1 VACGKRRPSLTL
13 PALVAWL
20 RQLQNRQP
28 ERRLRYAIPDGKSDG
43 ESRAMSVLTAISRHG
58 VTLPMERIAEF
69 CRRWRIRE
77 LEIFGSFLRE
87 DFRPDSDMDFLY
99 TFAEDVHWTLYD
111 LVTMDQELAAIVGRE
126 VDLVSRS
133 AVERSQNFIRRD
145 DILSTSEL
153 IYAE

>member
-1 VACGKRRPSLTL
+1 
-13 PALVAWL
+13 
-20 RQLQNRQP
+20 
-28 ERRLRYAIPDGKSDG
+28 
-43 ESRAMSVLTAISRHG
+43 MSVLTAISRHG

-87 DFRPDSDMDFLY
+87 DFRPDSDLDFLY
-99 TFAEDVHWTLYD
+99 TFAEGVHWTLYD

-133 AVERSQNFIRRD
+133 AVERSQNSIRRD
-145 DILSTSEL
+145 DILSTSEP

>member
-1 VACGKRRPSLTL
+1 
-13 PALVAWL
+13 
-20 RQLQNRQP
+20 
-28 ERRLRYAIPDGKSDG
+28 
-43 ESRAMSVLTAISRHG
+43 MSSSTAISRHG
-58 VTLPMERIAEF
+58 VTLPIERIAEF

-87 DFRPDSDMDFLY
+87 DFRPASDLDFLY
-99 TFAEDVHWTLYD
+99 TFAEGVHWTLYD

-133 AVERSQNFIRRD
+133 AVERSQNSIRRD
-145 DILSTSEL
+145 HILSTSEP

>member
-1 VACGKRRPSLTL
+1 MILRRW
-13 PALVAWL
+13 AGVVIY
-20 RQLQNRQP
+20 RQ
-28 ERRLRYAIPDGKSDG
+28 G
-43 ESRAMSVLTAISRHG
+43 RAMSSSTAISRHG

-111 LVTMDQELAAIVGRE
+111 LVAMDQELATIVGRE

-133 AVERSQNFIRRD
+133 AVERSQNSIRRD
-145 DILSTSEL
+145 HILSTSES
-153 IYAE
+153 IYAA

>member
-1 VACGKRRPSLTL
+1 
-13 PALVAWL
+13 
-20 RQLQNRQP
+20 
-28 ERRLRYAIPDGKSDG
+28 
-43 ESRAMSVLTAISRHG
+43 MSVSTVISRHG

-87 DFRPDSDMDFLY
+87 DFRPDSDLDFLY
-99 TFAEDVHWTLYD
+99 TFAKGVHWTLYD
-111 LVTMDQELAAIVGRE
+111 LVSMDQELAAIVGRE

-133 AVERSQNFIRRD
+133 AVERSQNSIRRH
-145 DILSTSEL
+145 DILSTSEP